1 MLSSAQLNA
10 SCCCTRV
17 PGWAKY
23 HTALIPASSKAMAET
38 APSLAQQSSAS
49 QPATASPASSAPT
62 SKQVSMKALSYL
74 LNETVAHAVRST
86 IKSRSEDGLSGGRV
100 FADVLGRV
108 DFLEDATDV
117 VAPSTLS
124 YMNRIGYNVGFKTAN
139 ILLMENTDATS
150 LGNVSTTA
158 LVDNPLEAMKF
169 ICRDVWKN
177 LFGKQMDN
185 LRTNHIG
192 TFVLIDNKPVP
203 YASCH
208 FYEGSAAVIDNSGST
223 STLSTPRN
231 MTISSFNS
239 LPGVSET
246 DQEQG
251 QDTIT
256 DPTLLRAS
264 AYLEFNCGVIQGVL
278 QCLGVGSG
286 IASVSVQ
293 PEEEGRNGDARSV
306 VYTVETRSA

>member
-1 MLSSAQLNA
+1 MTTTSS
-10 SCCCTRV
+10 V
-17 PGWAKY
+17 
-23 HTALIPASSKAMAET
+23 
-38 APSLAQQSSAS
+38 
-49 QPATASPASSAPT
+49 PT
-62 SKQVSMKALSYL
+62 SKQVSLKALSYL
-74 LNETVAHAVRST
+74 LNETVAHAVKST
-86 IKSRSEDGLSGGRV
+86 IKSRSDDSSRV
-100 FADVLGRV
+100 FADVPGRV
-108 DFLEDATDV
+108 DFLKDAADV
-117 VAPSTLS
+117 AAPSTLS
-124 YMNRIGYNVGFKTAN
+124 YMNRIGYNVGFKTAQ

-150 LGNVSTTA
+150 IGNVSTTA

-208 FYEGSAAVIDNSGST
+208 FYEASATTGIIDNSGST
-223 STLSTPRN
+223 ASLNTPRSMN
-231 MTISSFNS
+231 ISSFHS
-239 LPGVSET
+239 LPGVSEN
-246 DQEQG
+246 DQEQD
-251 QDTIT
+251 QQNVT

-286 IASVSVQ
+286 IASVSSVQ